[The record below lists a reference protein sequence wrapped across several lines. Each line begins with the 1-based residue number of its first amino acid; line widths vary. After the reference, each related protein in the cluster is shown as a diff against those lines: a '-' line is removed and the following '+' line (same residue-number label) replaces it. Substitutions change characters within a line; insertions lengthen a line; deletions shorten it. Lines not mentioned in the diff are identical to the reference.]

1 MISDFGLGNE
11 TSPQSRKERKEL
23 QFLRF
28 AFLSVLCDF
37 AVQKFEIRN
46 PKSPI
51 LKGRAIV

>member
-11 TSPQSRKERKEL
+11 TLPQSRKERKEL